1 MHVVLGV
8 TESDAALNAFNW
20 VKNNPLRLWRELDLT
35 IVHVANNQVDSGLA
49 LLRKYEF
56 LARNFAKTVSTKL
69 LPRQKTVGQ
78 TLKEF
83 AGSFENAL
91 LVIGTNSQKW
101 KVVDYCVKRCEC
113 PVVVV
118 KRDHSTPQQTK
129 PIVGLAMDVN
139 VHCDRAFTWLLK
151 HADLPD
157 VSQLYVIHITPKK
170 TDKPDA
176 RRFLAALKPKCI
188 ESKRLYSMASAL
200 VSYDRGG
207 VADGIAKF
215 SHDKNVGTLIIASK
229 GDRQLS
235 RLRLTR
241 PITEDILRNS
251 SLDIMVWQDGQTR
264 NVSSSPYIWNGNTGI
279 TPIKLSTWEPKRSQ
293 KTNQKVNTK
302 VDVTDEETKSHKAS
316 PHPPSYPRPIAPSA
330 SKPLPHDEAPLAP
343 ISESYTTP
351 ISDIGSKQKRKS
363 SLKYLMYD
371 QIARGKNQLNKITD
385 NDSNWYGESVE
396 PLSP

>member
-1 MHVVLGV
+1 
-8 TESDAALNAFNW
+8 
-20 VKNNPLRLWRELDLT
+20 
-35 IVHVANNQVDSGLA
+35 
-49 LLRKYEF
+49 
-56 LARNFAKTVSTKL
+56 
-69 LPRQKTVGQ
+69 
-78 TLKEF
+78 
-83 AGSFENAL
+83 
-91 LVIGTNSQKW
+91 
-101 KVVDYCVKRCEC
+101 
-113 PVVVV
+113 
-118 KRDHSTPQQTK
+118 
-129 PIVGLAMDVN
+129 
-139 VHCDRAFTWLLK
+139 
-151 HADLPD
+151 
-157 VSQLYVIHITPKK
+157 
-170 TDKPDA
+170 
-176 RRFLAALKPKCI
+176 
-188 ESKRLYSMASAL
+188 MASAL

-293 KTNQKVNTK
+293 KTNQKVNKK